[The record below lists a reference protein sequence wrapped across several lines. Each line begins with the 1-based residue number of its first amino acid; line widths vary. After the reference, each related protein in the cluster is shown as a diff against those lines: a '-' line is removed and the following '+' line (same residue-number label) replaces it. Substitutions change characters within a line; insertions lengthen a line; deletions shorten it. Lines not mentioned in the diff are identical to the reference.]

1 MNLSKWIA
9 LGSLAA
15 TVSVVGSRAADA
27 QVVCGDQPN
36 MQHAASVLRG
46 ARQSLDKAEDD
57 KGGWRARAIQATETA
72 IRETENGCASAD
84 SR

>member
-15 TVSVVGSRAADA
+15 SVSLVGFRAAHA
-27 QVVCGDQPN
+27 QAVCGDQPN

-46 ARQSLDKAEDD
+46 ARQSLDKAEHD
-57 KGGWRARAIQATETA
+57 KGGWRERAVQATDAA
-72 IRETENGCASAD
+72 IRETENGCAYSD
-84 SR
+84 SK

>member
-1 MNLSKWIA
+1 MNLSKCIA

-15 TVSVVGSRAADA
+15 TVSIVGFKAAHA

-46 ARQSLDKAEDD
+46 ARQSLDKAEHD
-57 KGGWRARAIQATETA
+57 KGGWRGRAVQATETA
-72 IRETENGCASAD
+72 IRETENGCATAD
-84 SR
+84 AR